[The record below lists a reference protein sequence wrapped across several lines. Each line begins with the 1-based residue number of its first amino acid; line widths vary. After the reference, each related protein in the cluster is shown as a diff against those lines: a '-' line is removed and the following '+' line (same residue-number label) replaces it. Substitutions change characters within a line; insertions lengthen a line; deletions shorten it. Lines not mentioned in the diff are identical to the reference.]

1 MGEKIEVL
9 SKGKILNSIFE
20 IELNHPV
27 VRGQDNQIHVQSNDV
42 RLEIDE
48 KDFLKYAFSIL
59 VAEKNLKNMKK
70 IK

>member
-1 MGEKIEVL
+1 MGEKIEIL
-9 SKGKILNSIFE
+9 SKGKILGRDLE

-27 VRGQDNQIHVQSNDV
+27 VKGQDNQIHLQSNDF

-48 KDFLKYAFSIL
+48 KDFLKYAFSVL
-59 VAEKNLKNMKK
+59 VAEKNLKNLKK